1 MPKKKTSDNVKA
13 YGMPVRIKLK
23 TVLLINKLSPKSS
36 IPFDRKLYNIC
47 KRLAEKEGVEI
58 E

>member
-1 MPKKKTSDNVKA
+1 MAKKKTSDNVKQ

-23 TVLLINKLSPKSS
+23 TVLLVNKLSTKPN
-36 IPFDRKLYNIC
+36 IPFNTKLWNIC
-47 KRLAEKEGVEI
+47 KRLAEKEGIEI